1 MPSTKT
7 AVVKTDDSHTDMLIS
22 EQTRAMFAQMA
33 MAIPDADG
41 SGSERIVL
49 SILNAKTWDDVD
61 APWDK
66 AAKDELIDKDMWIY
80 SIMRRPSSFADGLG
94 IFLVVRAKLL
104 DTDEEIVFSTSSV
117 SVVAQL
123 AKLYLLDAF
132 PVQAKLKKSDRP
144 TEKGYWPEHLEVFAS
159 AGGGKNDTPSK

>member
-1 MPSTKT
+1 MASSTKAVDKT
-7 AVVKTDDSHTDMLIS
+7 ADAPSGEMIS
-22 EQTRAMFAQMA
+22 EATRRQFAQMA

-41 SGSERIVL
+41 SGAERIVL

-66 AAKDELIDKDMWIY
+66 SAKDDIIDKEMWIH

-94 IFLVVRAKLL
+94 IFLVVRAKIEA
-104 DTDEEIVFSTSSV
+104 TGEETVFSTSSV

-123 AKLYLLDAF
+123 AQLYLLDAF
-132 PVQAKLKKSDRP
+132 PVLATLRKSDRP
-144 TEKGYWPEHLEVFAS
+144 TERGYWPEHLEISAS
-159 AGGGKNDTPSK
+159 AGSNNPKVGK